1 MLVSREIIT
10 VNQRRYIR
18 IPKLIEAGL
27 NHVFTSIDIDMKV
40 TDSEADGQVADH
52 LQNIYQDMQIYPEEY
67 YFMKQEHT
75 DWVSI
80 VDEPHLGRKY
90 DFGYRV
96 MGVDGLITAQHNYV
110 LCSTEADCVPVLI
123 YDPVRQAHANVHS
136 GWKSTLHKITE
147 RAIKYMKMAYETDP
161 ADLLIGV
168 GPHIHHACYEVQH
181 DVSDLFSG
189 VFQNYDE
196 IILHDENGKMTL
208 DLAKAIETTLLDA
221 GVLAENIY
229 TADLN
234 TFAEKDLLHS
244 FRRDQ
249 ETSGLMGTLSTLMQP
264 GEYYEAPEEE

>member
-1 MLVSREIIT
+1 MLISQEIVT

-27 NHVFTSIDIDMKV
+27 NHVFTSIDMDMRV
-40 TDSEADGQVADH
+40 TDSEADAKVADN
-52 LQNIYQDMQIYPEEY
+52 LQNIYQDMRIYPEEY

-80 VDEPHLGRKY
+80 VDEPCLGRKY

-96 MGVDGLITAQHNYV
+96 MGVDGLITRQHNYV

-123 YDPVRQAHANVHS
+123 YDPVQKAQANVHS
-136 GWKSTLHKITE
+136 GWKSTLHKISE
-147 RAIKYMKMAYETDP
+147 RAIKYMKMAYDTDP
-161 ADLLIGV
+161 ADLIIGI
-168 GPHIHHACYEVQH
+168 GPHIARSCYEVQH

-189 VFQNYDE
+189 VFPNYDE
-196 IILHDENGKMTL
+196 IILHDESGKMTL
-208 DLAKAIETTLLDA
+208 DLAKAIETTLLDI
-221 GVLAENIY
+221 GVLPENIY
-229 TADLN
+229 TTDLN

-249 ETSGLMGTLSTLMQP
+249 EDSGLMATISTLMQP
-264 GEYYEAPEEE
+264 GEYDEVQTE